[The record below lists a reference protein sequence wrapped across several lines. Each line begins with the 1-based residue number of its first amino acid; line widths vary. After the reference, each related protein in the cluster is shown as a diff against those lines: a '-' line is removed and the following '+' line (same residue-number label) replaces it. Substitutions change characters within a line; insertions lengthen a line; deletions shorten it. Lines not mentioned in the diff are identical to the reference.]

1 MTKLRPAFDKEG
13 SVTAGNASGINDGAA
28 AVVLASQKAVD
39 EKGFKPMGRI
49 IGWGH
54 AGVEP
59 SIMGV
64 GPVKAVPIALK
75 RAGLDLDDI
84 DVIESNEAF
93 AAQACAVAQEL
104 GFNPDKVNPNG
115 RGLSLGPPIGATGAI
130 LMVTLLYELERS
142 GGKYGLAK
150 HGRAECREHG
160 CQSV

>member
-64 GPVKAVPIALK
+64 GPVKAVPIAIDRK
-75 RAGLDLDDI
+75 RVVWGQGVSVRVDL
-84 DVIESNEAF
+84 
-93 AAQACAVAQEL
+93 
-104 GFNPDKVNPNG
+104 GG
-115 RGLSLGPPIGATGAI
+115 RRTS
-130 LMVTLLYELERS
+130 
-142 GGKYGLAK
+142 KK
-150 HGRAECREHG
+150 KK
-160 CQSV
+160 

>member
-104 GFNPDKVNPNG
+104 GFNPANVN
-115 RGLSLGPPIGATGAI
+115 T
-130 LMVTLLYELERS
+130 EERR
-142 GGKYGLAK
+142 GGKAYVST
-150 HGRAECREHG
+150 CRSSWSPVH
-160 CQSV
+160 